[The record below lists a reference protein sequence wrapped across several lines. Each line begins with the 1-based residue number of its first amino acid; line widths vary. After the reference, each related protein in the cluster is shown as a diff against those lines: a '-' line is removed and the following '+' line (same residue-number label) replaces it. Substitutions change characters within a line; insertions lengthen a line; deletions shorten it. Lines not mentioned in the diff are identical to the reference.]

1 MDSFNSHDAYRT
13 YEPRETTL
21 ATNDKLAVLLAH
33 GGTFVAW
40 LLAPLI
46 VYLIKKDESKH
57 IEFHALQSLLWSI
70 SGTLLSL
77 ATCGLAIPLFM
88 IFHGIAV
95 WKTLE
100 GVEYEYPLVGSFARK
115 LVYAA

>member
-1 MDSFNSHDAYRT
+1 MTHSITQQPA
-13 YEPRETTL
+13 
-21 ATNDKLAVLLAH
+21 ANDKLAVLLAH

-46 VYLIKKDESKH
+46 IYLVKKDDSKYV
-57 IEFHALQSLLWSI
+57 EFHALQSLLWSLA
-70 SGTLLSL
+70 GTVVSI
-77 ATCGLAIPLFM
+77 ATCGFAIPIFM

-100 GVEYEYPLVGSFARK
+100 GSEYEYPLVGSFARK
-115 LVYAA
+115 VVCGV